1 MRKYELFYIIERKVL
16 TNNIVRILSVL
27 VFYFFLLS
35 YISFIFTGETDIHS
49 GFLSFTISCMSNWW
63 GCTLLVALFLSL
75 GYFIDK
81 QSAKEVKEFIKDN
94 FDLIITEEE
103 ALSKLE
109 NSEVFAKK
117 QILIELRKNSRIR
130 KDIV

>member
-1 MRKYELFYIIERKVL
+1 MRKYELFYIVDRKVL
-16 TNNIVRILSVL
+16 TNNIVRLLSVL

-35 YISFIFTGETDIHS
+35 YISFMLAGETDIHS
-49 GFLSFTISCMSNWW
+49 GFLSFTLSCMNNWW
-63 GCTLLVALFLSL
+63 ICTLFVTLFLSL

-81 QSAKEVKEFIKDN
+81 QSAKEAKGFITDN
-94 FDLIITEEE
+94 FDLIVTEEE

-109 NSEVFAKK
+109 NSEVFARK

>member
-35 YISFIFTGETDIHS
+35 YISFIFAGETDIHS

-75 GYFIDK
+75 GHFIDR
-81 QSAKEVKEFIKDN
+81 QSAKEAKEFIKDN